1 MSYTLGSI
9 VSSVQK
15 RVKDTSYDTTEI
27 KEYINDTQ
35 SDIFNEYR
43 LNFME
48 KTQGYTTVAN
58 IADITN
64 GAGLPVDYL
73 VAIDLLNTT
82 NSYNILIE
90 FMDTPSL
97 DTLFTNPT
105 DTFQLTTTN
114 STLYWYKYAGVI
126 NLYPTPTIS
135 YTVRLRYY
143 KMPTL
148 LSGDS
153 DIPELPSSFREI
165 LVLGAAYRVLQ
176 INDNYD
182 QAGILQ
188 NKYDEI
194 LQKLVSN
201 TAVQQVG
208 KSPRQRINRYG
219 AAKRNF

>member
-1 MSYTLGSI
+1 MAYTLSSI

-15 RVKDTSYDTTEI
+15 RVKDTSYDSTEI
-27 KEYINDTQ
+27 IEYINDTQ
-35 SDIFNEYR
+35 NDIFNEYR

-48 KTQGYTTVAN
+48 KTQDYTTVAN
-58 IADITN
+58 VADITN
-64 GAGLPVDYL
+64 GIGLPTDYL
-73 VAIDLLNTT
+73 VAIDLLNIT
-82 NSYNILIE
+82 NNYNILIE
-90 FMDTPSL
+90 FMDVPSL
-97 DTLFTNPT
+97 DALFTNPS

-114 STLYWYKYAGVI
+114 NTLYWYKYAGVI

-135 YTVRLRYY
+135 YNIRLRYY

-148 LSGDS
+148 LAADA
-153 DIPELPSSFREI
+153 DVPALPSSFREI

-176 INDNYD
+176 VKDNYD
-182 QAGILQ
+182 QAAILQ

-219 AAKRNF
+219 VAKRNF